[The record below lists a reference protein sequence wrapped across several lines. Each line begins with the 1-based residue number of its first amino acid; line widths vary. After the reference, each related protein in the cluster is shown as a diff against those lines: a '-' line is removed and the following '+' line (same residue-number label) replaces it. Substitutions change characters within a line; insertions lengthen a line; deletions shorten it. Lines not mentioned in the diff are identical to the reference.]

1 MIVLVVQE
9 VILYKRHT
17 LQQRET
23 KPSLPEISQP
33 AAPPVPGRF
42 LKGSLDIPRGQEQGV
57 GAQSE
62 AINTEGSMMCMH
74 PSFRPNLRSW
84 ESLTVRTLWLTEPV
98 GTEPGPAGRG
108 CELVELLRF
117 GPQSVIL
124 TQEESSV
131 LVTTMK

>member
-1 MIVLVVQE
+1 
-9 VILYKRHT
+9 
-17 LQQRET
+17 
-23 KPSLPEISQP
+23 
-33 AAPPVPGRF
+33 
-42 LKGSLDIPRGQEQGV
+42 
-57 GAQSE
+57 
-62 AINTEGSMMCMH
+62 MMCMH
-74 PSFRPNLRSW
+74 PSFLPNLRSW